1 MKDIIINNKLK
12 KVLVDFDV
20 RVESHKSIFAPH

>member
-12 KVLVDFDV
+12 TVLADFDL
-20 RVESHKSIFAPH
+20 RVESHKSIFALH